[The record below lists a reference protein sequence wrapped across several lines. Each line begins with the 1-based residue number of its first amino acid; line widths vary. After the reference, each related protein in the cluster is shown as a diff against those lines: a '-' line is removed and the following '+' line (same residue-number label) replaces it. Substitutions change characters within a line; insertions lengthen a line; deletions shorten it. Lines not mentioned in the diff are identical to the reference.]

1 SRSTDPA
8 PRPTPTPA
16 QALESLRTR
25 VTRGEARLK
34 QFDLQGFRFIKP
46 NVAMCH
52 VLLSLEAEVGSEALV
67 LEHFEEGL
75 KDLGRHSPADLQAHL
90 DEVRRLLRIA
100 HQIDAP

>member
-1 SRSTDPA
+1 
-8 PRPTPTPA
+8 
-16 QALESLRTR
+16 
-25 VTRGEARLK
+25 
-34 QFDLQGFRFIKP
+34 
-46 NVAMCH
+46 
-52 VLLSLEAEVGSEALV
+52 